1 MNASELLK
9 AARKR
14 IEAEDKWTQFAWAV
28 NEEGHALGYD
38 ELQQGA
44 CKFCAQGAMRYETD
58 DAASRENASSFLVK
72 AIRELH
78 PDFQLSDACGDAEA
92 IVVCED
98 AEAIVIAFNDS
109 DWGQHENVLAVFD
122 RAIELAT
129 KTGIA
134 E

>member
-1 MNASELLK
+1 MNALELLK

-14 IEAEDKWTQFAWAV
+14 IETEDKWTQLAWAV

-58 DAASRENASSFLVK
+58 DTASRENASGFLVK

-78 PDFQLSDACGDAEA
+78 PDFQFSDA
-92 IVVCED
+92 CED